1 MYWWNVN
8 VKKFAGKQNQSYRPV
23 IKTLLPMEQTWGRS
37 KHVRCDERFVS
48 LAQID
53 KLYHELK

>member
-1 MYWWNVN
+1 M
-8 VKKFAGKQNQSYRPV
+8 
-23 IKTLLPMEQTWGRS
+23 KTLLPKEQILTRA
-37 KHVRCDERFVS
+37 KHVLRDERFRS